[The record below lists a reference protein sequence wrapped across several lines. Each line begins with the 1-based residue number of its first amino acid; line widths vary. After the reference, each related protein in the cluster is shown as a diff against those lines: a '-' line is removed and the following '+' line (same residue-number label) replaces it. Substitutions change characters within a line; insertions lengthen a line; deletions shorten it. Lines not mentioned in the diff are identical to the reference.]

1 MNEPKVKVSEEA
13 KKLVDQ
19 NLIIQGV
26 DDNVQ
31 KMINKPQMD
40 PTGVDATDAEY
51 LKAVVK
57 LIDEGKLD
65 LHTPNT
71 LMKDEIYDSL
81 DEKSQGLADM
91 NAVSL
96 LNDLRQMK
104 KLYDMGDKESFQI
117 QNLIQRIRAAKE
129 RIESQCGDVYVI

>member
-1 MNEPKVKVSEEA
+1 MNEPKVSEES

-19 NLIIQGV
+19 TLMTKGV

-51 LKAVVK
+51 LEAIVK
-57 LIDEGKLD
+57 LIDEGRLN

-71 LMKDEIYDSL
+71 LMKNEIYDSL
-81 DEKSQGLADM
+81 DDKAKGLADM
-91 NAVSL
+91 SAVSL

-104 KLYDMGDKESFQI
+104 KLYDSGDKESFQI
-117 QNLIQRIRAAKE
+117 QNLIQRIRTVKE
-129 RIESQCGDVYVI
+129 RIENQCGDVYVI